1 MRWGCE
7 DSWKTLDQKKKKSS
21 SGESKRIS
29 PICYTT
35 THLRMESRKAKNHY
49 LGSRQLRRE
58 CTRSPMVASS
68 PSAFWIR
75 PATPR
80 NLSYLCF
87 STCNMFE
94 KRWIVVFWL
103 WLFFFKKWKHKNLQ
117 NLFKKFTSEEHS
129 QNPCFFYLG
138 CAYCLQHTERVH
150 FFYTW
155 VIVLVVG
162 AHRERERQRER
173 WTSWAR
179 LAGTTLNSSSSS
191 SRSPICSPCESLASM
206 KGGVRDRKR

>member
-1 MRWGCE
+1 MRMWGFLK
-7 DSWKTLDQKKKKSS
+7 DFGRKGKKSS
-21 SGESKRIS
+21 SGNSKRIS

-35 THLRMESRKAKNHY
+35 THLRMENRKAKNHY

-87 STCNMFE
+87 STCIMFE

-103 WLFFFKKWKHKNLQ
+103 WFFFFKKWKHKNLQ
-117 NLFKKFTSEEHS
+117 NLFNKFTLEEHS
-129 QNPCFFYLG
+129 QNPRFFFTWVLLVVCSTQREYIFFILG
-138 CAYCLQHTERVH
+138 WLFLLLQHTER
-150 FFYTW
+150 
-155 VIVLVVG
+155 G
-162 AHRERERQRER
+162 RERDEP
-173 WTSWAR
+173 
-179 LAGTTLNSSSSS
+179 LGH
-191 SRSPICSPCESLASM
+191 
-206 KGGVRDRKR
+206 G